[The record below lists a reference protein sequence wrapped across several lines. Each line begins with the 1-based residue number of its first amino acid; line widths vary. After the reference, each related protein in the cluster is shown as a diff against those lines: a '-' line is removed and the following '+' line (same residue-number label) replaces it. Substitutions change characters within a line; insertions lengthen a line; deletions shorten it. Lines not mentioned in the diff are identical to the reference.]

1 MRDENNIPVRCTFGF
16 NRIFSATKVTGAT
29 HLRFR
34 TSDTAISER
43 AAAPRNL
50 CSLGYR
56 PSDMKVHSTE
66 ILNRNKKYRIKNE
79 DAERN
84 TQ

>member
-1 MRDENNIPVRCTFGF
+1 MRDENIPVRCTFGF

-34 TSDTAISER
+34 TSGTVISER

-50 CSLGYR
+50 CSFGYR
-56 PSDMKVHSTE
+56 PSEMKVYSTE
-66 ILNRNKKYRIKNE
+66 ILNQDKK
-79 DAERN
+79 
-84 TQ
+84 

>member
-34 TSDTAISER
+34 TSGTVISER

-50 CSLGYR
+50 CSFVYR
-56 PSDMKVHSTE
+56 PSEMKVHSTE
-66 ILNRNKKYRIKNE
+66 ILNQDKK
-79 DAERN
+79 
-84 TQ
+84 